1 MNGDGEGRVFPTQAD
16 YLQFVRLHLPARLL
30 LLPLL
35 DSGEKRGERLL
46 PERADH
52 TSLDQTPGRRESL
65 LLQKCEQVRLGIGT
79 LLAGGVKVD
88 LHAFI
93 RA

>member
-1 MNGDGEGRVFPTQAD
+1 MNGDGQRWVLPAEAD
-16 YLQFVRLHLPARLL
+16 HLQFIRLHLSARLL
-30 LLPLL
+30 PLPFLH
-35 DSGEKRGERLL
+35 DGEKRGERLI
-46 PERADH
+46 PQRADH